1 MALWIPRS
9 VDELEIAVESEL
21 VSESHHLDFKAF
33 TEAGKIPDTAAKCAA
48 SLAVDGGVLII
59 GVGEDKRA
67 RRFLLEPRPLAG
79 VRDAL
84 DSMIANRVSPSLR
97 VGVEALERSDG
108 TGYLVV
114 LVPASARAPHMV
126 GGRYFSRTDTA
137 AHQLSDEE
145 VRRLWLRHVDRR
157 NDRDSMLV
165 AEVAREPV
173 PAEVRRGAR
182 LFVVAQPVSADPRL
196 LLDVCEGRDLR
207 RWLMQAT
214 NLPVFSRERSYAP
227 HMGGAHE
234 VHRRSRGVARSSHH
248 LDCDRTVIGD
258 LRSPQGTV
266 DLEIWEDGGI
276 RLYYGRASDVLRE
289 VDYLLLSG
297 IAGEVSGVIELA
309 REISVKASFRGSW
322 SFGVAL
328 RGLKSLPAY
337 STAISGEQPWRYSD
351 DSYDETTEVDNATLF
366 DVGSPVLDDLVGR
379 FLRAT
384 FAYSDVTP
392 LDVFP
397 RAETD

>member
-9 VDELEIAVESEL
+9 VDELESAVESEL
-21 VSESHHLDFKAF
+21 VSDSHHLDFKAF
-33 TEAGKIPDTAAKCAA
+33 TQAGKIPDTAAKCTA

-59 GVGEDKRA
+59 GVGEDKKA
-67 RRFLLEPRPLAG
+67 RRFLLEPKPLVG

-84 DSMIANRVSPSLR
+84 DSMIANRVTPSL
-97 VGVEALERSDG
+97 GVTVDELKRADG

-137 AHQLSDEE
+137 AHQSSDDE

-157 NDRDSMLV
+157 SDRDSILK

-173 PAEVRRGAR
+173 PLELRRGAR

-207 RWLMQAT
+207 RWLMRAT
-214 NLPVFSRERSYAP
+214 NLPVFSQQRTYAP
-227 HMGGAHE
+227 HMGATQE

-248 LDCDRTVIGD
+248 LESDRTVVGD
-258 LRSPQGTV
+258 LLSPEDCV

-276 RLYYGRASDVLRE
+276 RLYYERASGVLRK

-297 IAGEVSGVIELA
+297 ITGEVSGVIELA
-309 REISVKASFRGSW
+309 REISTLASFRGSW

-328 RGLKSLPAY
+328 RGLKSLPAH
-337 STAISGEQPWRYSD
+337 STAISGEQFWKYSD
-351 DSYDETTEVDNATLF
+351 DSYDETPEVDNATLF
-366 DVGSPVLDDLVGR
+366 DVGSLNPPGFGR
-379 FLRAT
+379 GSGYWIPTSWSGCCA
-384 FAYSDVTP
+384 A
-392 LDVFP
+392 
-397 RAETD
+397 